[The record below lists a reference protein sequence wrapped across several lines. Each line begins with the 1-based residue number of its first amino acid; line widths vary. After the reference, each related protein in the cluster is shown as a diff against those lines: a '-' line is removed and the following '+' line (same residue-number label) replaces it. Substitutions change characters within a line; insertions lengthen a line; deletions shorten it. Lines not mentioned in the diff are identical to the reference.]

1 MQFAPSLSQRLGY
14 HSLRWKQWL
23 EATALTPSTRF
34 QLGLTLTPHMGR
46 PAVAAGASLRGFC
59 AMAASVNSNRAP
71 RGPRNRKQPSRR
83 MRLRCAN
90 SISMRFRSWRDR
102 SNASVLASAYMRLRH
117 VTTPTL
123 PPPPRRKFSLGGG
136 NFWRE
141 QRPREA
147 RRGACGLGRGYRW
160 RIRISIRG
168 RSPIRGR
175 SSSRSRWRVGPP

>member
-14 HSLRWKQWL
+14 YSLRWKQWL

-46 PAVAAGASLRGFC
+46 PAVAAGASLRRF
-59 AMAASVNSNRAP
+59 RAP
-71 RGPRNRKQPSRR
+71 RGPRNRKRPSRR

-90 SISMRFRSWRDR
+90 SISMRFRSWPDR
-102 SNASVLASAYMRLRH
+102 SNASVLASAYMRLTH
-117 VTTPTL
+117 VTTSTL
-123 PPPPRRKFSLGGG
+123 PPPPRRKFSVGGG